1 MVYVSHDHDHRA
13 PGLKLLSGIHMV
25 VNDFLF
31 NGDGDFP
38 LHLAAQLRGHE
49 FGGVEVDGFVDGGH
63 DAVFHQGFDHLG
75 GGLLHAAGQLCHHN
89 FLGNFYGERRL
100 FNDLHAQ
107 AAHFLLLLGAGLAAL
122 EFSTLFVVFGLAADF
137 LLAAGDILDPLGDQS
152 VHPVVEPVRVD
163 LHGGGIHHTA
173 LPLALRLHGLGLRL
187 GLGLDFRLGCGGGG
201 LDCRAGFHRGGG
213 FGRFL
218 GRLGLRLFGGGK
230 NLLQRVDLT
239 VLGDM
244 VKDDVQLLVGEY
256 LAVALG
262 LVEILAG
269 DF

>member
-1 MVYVSHDHDHRA
+1 MLAYTYVEQGKFA
-13 PGLKLLSGIHMV
+13 LLDKPKPV
-25 VNDFLF
+25 LQNDR
-31 NGDGDFP
+31 DAIVRVT
-38 LHLAAQLRGHE
+38 LASI
-49 FGGVEVDGFVDGGH
+49 
-63 DAVFHQGFDHLG
+63 
-75 GGLLHAAGQLCHHN
+75 CTS
-89 FLGNFYGERRL
+89 
-100 FNDLHAQ
+100 DLH
-107 AAHFLLLLGAGLAAL
+107 
-122 EFSTLFVVFGLAADF
+122 
-137 LLAAGDILDPLGDQS
+137 IK
-152 VHPVVEPVRVD
+152 
-163 LHGGGIHHTA
+163 HGGGIHHTA